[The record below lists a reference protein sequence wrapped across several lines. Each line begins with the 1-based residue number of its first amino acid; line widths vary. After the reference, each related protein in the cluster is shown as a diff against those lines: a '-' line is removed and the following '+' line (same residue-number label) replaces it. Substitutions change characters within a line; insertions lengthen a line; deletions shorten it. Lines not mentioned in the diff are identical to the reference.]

1 MYPFVNNSQIYSVHK
16 IFKFHSQ
23 VLWLRILNSLNRAE
37 LAAKTVLKPFC
48 EGRGARDFS
57 QKWGSNDA
65 HATESIKLTSGGFGL
80 RKYCNR
86 QPTQECRSLSAPV
99 PFTALR
105 SIQEQ
110 SGVDGRA
117 CTVPHFPTN
126 TAPPNKCSTREAS
139 LE

>member
-16 IFKFHSQ
+16 IFNFHSQ

-99 PFTALR
+99 PFTALCAPSKSKTEWTGR
-105 SIQEQ
+105 
-110 SGVDGRA
+110 GVPVQYH
-117 CTVPHFPTN
+117 TSPPTHSS
-126 TAPPNKCSTREAS
+126 AK
-139 LE
+139 